1 MWSFTWHWRI
11 HITITGP
18 EAFMIQRS
26 TVPQCDHLVHA
37 WMWKESVEGKQ
48 RACAT
53 DKLLPKTTHGK
64 CKLIAHRQGK
74 NNISAEPTSKYVI
87 FTFPFRGQRSYQ
99 KTCSFIKVRVQVN
112 TIKALTSQFYYKMFH
127 QSFSLLGVVY
137 YIIV

>member
-18 EAFMIQRS
+18 EAFMIQKS

-37 WMWKESVEGKQ
+37 WMCMWKVNECEKKSVEGKQ

-64 CKLIAHRQGK
+64 CKPY
-74 NNISAEPTSKYVI
+74 SA
-87 FTFPFRGQRSYQ
+87 
-99 KTCSFIKVRVQVN
+99 
-112 TIKALTSQFYYKMFH
+112 
-127 QSFSLLGVVY
+127 
-137 YIIV
+137 